1 MSQLTSSG
9 LKYKASTTTNLKL
22 GHDELSWL
30 QYENDERIRLDR
42 LGTFARTGL
51 VINRRSGGQLEDD
64 WIVAEDG
71 SNAGYLVLGTSS
83 LGQQVAVDPDGYVL
97 RVSGQHRPYTLVP
110 PKTLS
115 LVVPNDG
122 TWRTLVMRR
131 ATTAYEPGTLAFTNA
146 NAGLV
151 GTSTTLT
158 RYAGSGE
165 GGAHGTYVKIDPAD
179 QATLGASDGG
189 QGAGVWELLSVASDT
204 GATMGRNATATASGV
219 PFSIAGSYHA
229 AEPASSVRDVH
240 LRPAITFELVTRTRL
255 PSNDDIVL
263 ADVQRSG
270 GGMAIIDRRECS
282 LAYGKKG
289 EGVQGAE
296 AAPVLQIAEAGGLSI
311 VSTVVFES
319 DAATP
324 LAFSMAETDDQQ
336 ILCVRAK
343 ATIVA
348 CRLYNP
354 RSGVL
359 GTLTTIATTTATSG
373 ASILR
378 VPVSDGTYRHLCFYD
393 DQDVI
398 YFKASTDSGAT
409 WGAATTVWDVSAV
422 AGPPTL
428 RQPFALLLRSH
439 RLAVMAAYDDG
450 TSVAKVVVSDTYGA
464 SWSTNSNEG
473 WAVTSVAAISEPAM
487 VQDPVTGWVWVS
499 VEYNDLIQTIAV
511 TPVLDETLTGEV
523 TAVGVALAKDADNS
537 SQSGPGA
544 MFLNEAGQIA
554 VFYGEYDSGNTD
566 TFLHAARVGAEDLGG
581 AAVDARQYTNRRFRI
596 LYTETDQKKPHACTL
611 TTRDGGRWLGYFDA
625 VGAANFTGEL
635 MPILLR

>member
-1 MSQLTSSG
+1 MSQLTSPG

-22 GHDELSWL
+22 GLDELSWL

-51 VINRRSGGQLEDD
+51 IINRRSGGQLEDD

-97 RVSGQHRPYTLVP
+97 RISGQHRPYTLVP

-115 LVVPNDG
+115 LVVPNDS

-131 ATTAYEPGTLAFTNA
+131 ATTAYEPGTLAFTNS

-151 GTSTTLT
+151 GTSTALT

-165 GGAHGTYVKIDPAD
+165 GGAHGTYIRIDAAD

-189 QGAGVWELLSVASDT
+189 QGAGIWELSSVTSDT
-204 GATMGRNATATASGV
+204 VATMGRNATATASGV
-219 PFSIAGSYHA
+219 PFSIAGSYYV

-255 PSNDDIVL
+255 PSNDDIVI

-270 GGMAIIDRRECS
+270 GVMAIIDRRECS
-282 LAYGKKG
+282 LAYGKRG

-296 AAPVLQIAEAGGLSI
+296 LVPVLQSSTAGALSF
-311 VSTVVFES
+311 VTDTVFAS
-319 DAATP
+319 NAAVP
-324 LAFSMAETDDQQ
+324 LAFSMAETDDRQ

-343 ATIVA
+343 ATVVHSA
-348 CRLYNP
+348 LYNP
-354 RSGVL
+354 RTGV
-359 GTLTTIATTTATSG
+359 AASPVVVANTTATSG
-373 ASILR
+373 ASILY
-378 VPVSDGTYRHLCFYD
+378 VPVSDGDYRHLCFYD

-398 YFKASTDSGAT
+398 YYKASTDDGTT
-409 WGAATTVWDVSAV
+409 WGAATVVWDVSAV

-428 RQPFALLLRSH
+428 RQPFAILLRSH
-439 RLAVMAAYDDG
+439 RIAVVAAYDAGDS
-450 TSVAKVVVSDTYGA
+450 TSNVVVSDTYGA
-464 SWSTNSNEG
+464 SWLTNSDEG
-473 WAVTSVAAISEPAM
+473 WAVGGGITNSYCALA
-487 VQDPVTGWVWVS
+487 QDPVTGWVWKTAQFSSGIGGSLV
-499 VEYNDLIQTIAV
+499 
-511 TPVLDETLTGEV
+511 PDETLTAEAADYTV
-523 TAVGVALAKDADNS
+523 TFADRLT

-544 MFLNEAGQIA
+544 MFLNESGQ
-554 VFYGEYDSGNTD
+554 
-566 TFLHAARVGAEDLGG
+566 
-581 AAVDARQYTNRRFRI
+581 AAVVLGEHNSIGDDVILHVSRIGACDLSDSSVDAVQFSNRPFKLI
-596 LYTETDQKKPHACTL
+596 LTGVGDVPPRPCAL
-611 TTRDGGRWLGYFDA
+611 TTRDGGRWLGYFDTA
-625 VGAANFTGEL
+625 DGTNFTGDL
-635 MPILLR
+635 VQVLLR